1 MVIIPGNTSLS
12 GEWLFVRENN
22 RIFVVL
28 RASEGSRRTYGKC
41 FRIVLLRKCG
51 SFQKRRDR
59 RTNTH
64 FLFSIWTG
72 SALGVPLLPHI
83 YTGVG
88 YCIVYFRLGS
98 TTTFLEVNEIDSTLS
113 FFYPITAEESIRS
126 VSPMTQKEE
135 VLQRAVEQALKD
147 CDSFYERGRKLNVSK
162 VSDIQIEPQTYNP
175 SGIDESMLE
184 RCTGGEY
191 NGSCRLETK
200 DTNGNR
206 IEQIYTITVS
216 FQVTNYNPK
225 VNQFTVKITNV
236 TVNERNYLS

>member
-1 MVIIPGNTSLS
+1 MRSEVFFFFFFHKKNSTLPSL
-12 GEWLFVRENN
+12 EWLFVRENN

-72 SALGVPLLPHI
+72 SALGAPLLPHI

-113 FFYPITAEESIRS
+113 FFYTPRSFAESE
-126 VSPMTQKEE
+126 
-135 VLQRAVEQALKD
+135 
-147 CDSFYERGRKLNVSK
+147 GRKMLFSHEK
-162 VSDIQIEPQTYNP
+162 V
-175 SGIDESMLE
+175 
-184 RCTGGEY
+184 
-191 NGSCRLETK
+191 
-200 DTNGNR
+200 
-206 IEQIYTITVS
+206 
-216 FQVTNYNPK
+216 
-225 VNQFTVKITNV
+225 FTLVLHRAPF
-236 TVNERNYLS
+236 E